1 MDNLSAPGIMMSTQL
16 AIEIA
21 GTTIRDR
28 FMIPALSSA
37 SIFFAGLLVGYVLRV
52 WQLQRRVATSLRY
65 ASRKSAPTTTTFGHA
80 RRAF

>member
-1 MDNLSAPGIMMSTQL
+1 MSTQL

-21 GTTIRDR
+21 GTTIQDR

-80 RRAF
+80 KRAF